1 VAARGGC
8 AAAADAGDLI
18 SWRRIHIVK
27 RAFTG
32 RIINGDKPADLPVQQ
47 VTKVEL
53 FINLTA
59 AKTLGLT
66 FPRSLLGRADQVGR
80 SLSRFCAA

>member
-1 VAARGGC
+1 MNSRRFTSGFP
-8 AAAADAGDLI
+8 LR
-18 SWRRIHIVK
+18 SRRILSL
-27 RAFTG
+27 
-32 RIINGDKPADLPVQQ
+32 PPVQQ

-66 FPRSLLGRADQVGR
+66 FPRSLLGRADQVIE
-80 SLSRFCAA
+80 